1 MVRRK
6 KIETD
11 SSIKTGNDEL
21 SMVTE
26 IETAPEN
33 LSADELEKEF
43 PIMTLRNMVMFPSVV
58 MPVTAGRR
66 TTLKLVHDAMKDKKH
81 IIIATQKVAE
91 VEDPGISDLHPVA
104 VIGRVLR
111 VFEMPGG
118 NTTVILQAS
127 NIKVHLDEATGTRPY
142 LRGKV
147 SLIEEQ
153 MEPTDSDEF
162 KALMDTCIELS
173 NNYIEA
179 SEQISPDITFALKN
193 LPKNHILVD
202 YICTNFPLSIED
214 KFHLLN
220 QNTLKDRLYNLIQ
233 VLNRETKLANLK
245 QDIQMRTREEL
256 DKQQREYF
264 LQQQIKNIQ
273 DELGHGQD
281 DEIEELRKKGKEKK
295 WKKEVAEVFERE
307 VSKLERINPQ
317 SPDYNVQLNYLQT
330 LLALPWEVYT
340 TDVLNIPNAEKVL
353 NKDHYGLEK
362 VKERILEHLAVLKL
376 KGDMKSPIICLYGPP
391 GVGKTSLGRS
401 IAEALGRKY
410 VRVSLGGLHDEAE
423 IRGHRRTY
431 IGAMCGRILKNIQKA
446 GTSNPVFILDEIDKV
461 SSDFKGDPAAA
472 LLEVLDPE
480 QNSAFHDNYLDMD
493 YDLSHVMFI
502 ATANNLNTIS
512 QPLLDRMELIE
523 VSGYIQEE
531 KVEIA
536 SKHLIPKEA
545 EIHGLNKKEV
555 KLPKKTIQAIIESYT
570 RESGVRELDKKI
582 AKLMRKLAY
591 KKASDEVLPAQ
602 IKPED
607 LHDYLGPIEYT
618 RDKYQGNDYAGVV
631 TGLAWTAVGGEIL
644 FVETSLSKGKGGKLT
659 LTGNLGDV
667 MKESAMLALE
677 YIHAH
682 APLFGIAEDL
692 FDNWNVHVHVPE
704 GAIPKDGPSAGITM
718 VTSLVSA
725 FTQRKVKSNL
735 AMTGEITLRGKVL
748 PVGGIREKILAAK
761 RAGINEIILC
771 KENQKD
777 IDEIKPEY
785 LKGVTFHYV
794 SDIQEVIKLALLDEK
809 VANPLF

>member
-66 TTLKLVHDAMKDKKH
+66 TTLKLVHDAMKDKRH

-193 LPKNHILVD
+193 LPKNQI
-202 YICTNFPLSIED
+202 I
-214 KFHLLN
+214 
-220 QNTLKDRLYNLIQ
+220 
-233 VLNRETKLANLK
+233 LK

-281 DEIEELRKKGKEKK
+281 DEIEELRKKGKGKK

-376 KGDMKSPIICLYGPP
+376 KGDLKSPIICLYGPP

-401 IAEALGRKY
+401 IAAALKRKY
-410 VRVSLGGLHDEAE
+410 IRMSLGGVHDEAE
-423 IRGHRRTY
+423 IRGHRKTY
-431 IGAMCGRILKNIQKA
+431 IGAMPGRIIKSLIKA
-446 GTSNPVFILDEIDKV
+446 EASNPVIILDEIDKL
-461 SSDFKGDPAAA
+461 SSDRQGDPASAM
-472 LLEVLDPE
+472 LEVLDPE
-480 QNSAFHDNYLDMD
+480 QNNSFHDNYIDLD
-493 YDLSHVMFI
+493 YDLSKVMFI
-502 ATANNLNTIS
+502 ATANNLGTIPT
-512 QPLLDRMELIE
+512 PLLDRMELIE
-523 VSGYIQEE
+523 VSGYITEE
-531 KVEIA
+531 KIEIA
-536 SKHLIPKEA
+536 RSHLIPKEMEA
-545 EIHGLNKKEV
+545 TGLKREHV
-555 KLPKKTIQAIIESYT
+555 KFTKPAIEYIIENYT
-570 RESGVRELDKKI
+570 RESGVRELEKKI
-582 AKLMRKLAY
+582 SKVMRKIALEI
-591 KKASDEVLPAQ
+591 ASDKFEGLHELKPADIRQ
-602 IKPED
+602 
-607 LHDYLGPIEYT
+607 YLGVPEYS
-618 RDKYQGNDYAGVV
+618 RDKYQGNEYAGVV

-644 FVETSLSKGKGGKLT
+644 FVETSLSKGKGGRLT

-677 YIHAH
+677 YLKAH
-682 APLFGIAEDL
+682 THLLDLPEGI
-692 FDNWNVHVHVPE
+692 FDNWNIHIHVPE

-718 VTSLVSA
+718 VTSLASA
-725 FTQRKVKSNL
+725 LTQRKVKANL

-761 RAGINEIILC
+761 RAGITDIILC
-771 KENQKD
+771 EENRKD
-777 IDEIKPEY
+777 IEEIQPWY
-785 LKGVTFHYV
+785 LKGLNFHYV
-794 SDIQEVIKLALLDEK
+794 KDIKEVLTLALTDEK
-809 VANPLF
+809 VADAIDFTVTDEKKEEK

>member
-66 TTLKLVHDAMKDKKH
+66 TTLKLVHDAMKDKRH

-281 DEIEELRKKGKEKK
+281 DEIEELRKKGKGKK

-317 SPDYNVQLNYLQT
+317 SPD
-330 LLALPWEVYT
+330 YT

-376 KGDMKSPIICLYGPP
+376 KGDLKSPIICLYGPP

-401 IAEALGRKY
+401 IAAALKRKY
-410 VRVSLGGLHDEAE
+410 IRMSLGGVHDEAE
-423 IRGHRRTY
+423 IRGHRKTY
-431 IGAMCGRILKNIQKA
+431 IGAMPGRIIKSLIKA
-446 GTSNPVFILDEIDKV
+446 EASNPVIILDEIDKL
-461 SSDFKGDPAAA
+461 SSDRQGDPASAM
-472 LLEVLDPE
+472 LEVLDPE
-480 QNSAFHDNYLDMD
+480 QNNSFHDNYIDLD
-493 YDLSHVMFI
+493 YDLSKVMFI
-502 ATANNLNTIS
+502 ATANNLGTIPT
-512 QPLLDRMELIE
+512 PLLDRMELIE
-523 VSGYIQEE
+523 VSGYITEE
-531 KVEIA
+531 KIEIA
-536 SKHLIPKEA
+536 RRHLIPKEMEA
-545 EIHGLNKKEV
+545 TGLKREHV
-555 KLPKKTIQAIIESYT
+555 KFTKPAIEYIIENYT
-570 RESGVRELDKKI
+570 RESGVRELEKKI
-582 AKLMRKLAY
+582 SKVMRKIALEI
-591 KKASDEVLPAQ
+591 ASDKFEGLHELKPADIRQ
-602 IKPED
+602 
-607 LHDYLGPIEYT
+607 YLGVPEYS
-618 RDKYQGNDYAGVV
+618 RDKYQGNEYAGVV

-644 FVETSLSKGKGGKLT
+644 FVETSLSKGKGGRLT

-677 YIHAH
+677 YLKAH
-682 APLFGIAEDL
+682 THLLDLPEGI
-692 FDNWNVHVHVPE
+692 FDNWNIHIHVPE

-718 VTSLVSA
+718 VTSLASA
-725 FTQRKVKSNL
+725 LTQRKVKANL

-761 RAGINEIILC
+761 RAGITDIILC
-771 KENQKD
+771 EENRKD
-777 IDEIKPEY
+777 IEEIQPLY
-785 LKGVTFHYV
+785 LKGLNFHYV
-794 SDIQEVIKLALLDEK
+794 KDIKEVLTLALTDEK
-809 VANPLF
+809 VADAIDFTVTDEKKEEK